1 MTTTHAAFILALVGC
16 SVALVALVVLIV
28 AVRTIRALLDRRRA
42 VQTSRWRPLVIGWM
56 NGGAEQATFPTRR
69 RDKNSV
75 VTIASELLPKLRGGD
90 RDALAA
96 VLAHHGVLTSA
107 IQAVGSRRSV
117 VRLRAA
123 VLLDVLARDDDVD
136 VLVGLLGDRDPQVRV
151 VAARALGRIGSPAAI
166 PPLMRGLQHRSLP
179 SNTVSMAI
187 VRIGPQAIT
196 PLLGWLYSND
206 ARCRCTAVELLGFL
220 GATEAAF
227 DLVNALD
234 DEDLTVATA
243 AARTLGRLGRPIAVD
258 ALLAKLEHEYDTD
271 ELDVGFCIACV
282 TSLGQIGD
290 RRAIPLLSE
299 SLARSHRLSAAAA
312 TALEMMGPRR
322 SLRSQQ
328 ARTEIEQHQ
337 PPIYVSQGGPS

>member
-96 VLAHHGVLTSA
+96 VLSHHGVLTSA

-123 VLLDVLARDDDVD
+123 VLLDVLARDDDV
-136 VLVGLLGDRDPQVRV
+136 DRDPQVRV

-258 ALLAKLEHEYDTD
+258 ALRAKLEHEYETD